1 MSCHEQISNTGN
13 RFIHPYQCILNPL
26 PLDRNVEQKLKL
38 EFRFRPFQIASAGVK
53 PLSFVSAK
61 GLRPIK
67 GTDESSEG

>member
-1 MSCHEQISNTGN
+1 M
-13 RFIHPYQCILNPL
+13 HPKSATLES
-26 PLDRNVEQKLKL
+26 VEQKLKL
-38 EFRFRPFQIASAGVK
+38 EFRLRPLQIASAGVK